1 MDPGWDATEDG
12 VVMLDVDDG
21 GLSPSDP
28 VSPILPD
35 GGGGESS
42 QTSVPHGA
50 VLRMICAH
58 RPSRGTGGLSM
69 ASQTGSSPRSQ
80 FCWMRVEDEGTG

>member
-1 MDPGWDATEDG
+1 
-12 VVMLDVDDG
+12 MLDVDDD

-28 VSPILPD
+28 VSLILPD
-35 GGGGESS
+35 GVGVGESS

-50 VLRMICAH
+50 VLSRICAH
-58 RPSRGTGGLSM
+58 RSSRGTGGSSM
-69 ASQTGSSPRSQ
+69 SGRSGWKSVK